1 MGAPFAKLKKQEIV
15 YLSRHYCRHGHNYI
29 DHYNCWLTEQ
39 PIKRLGIFDIE
50 TSHLKASIGTILC
63 YKILIYGTDELL
75 GRCITRKEALSKDED
90 KQLVKECIA
99 DIKSCD
105 RIISFFGS
113 RFDLKY
119 IRTKAVMH
127 GIDFPG
133 FGEIMSS
140 DVYYMVRN
148 RFQLHSNRLETSC
161 QVLLGTSN
169 KTSFDVKLWR
179 YANKGDA
186 KSLKYVNDHCEA
198 DVKDTAKL
206 YDIVKKYSL
215 ETETSI

>member
-1 MGAPFAKLKKQEIV
+1 MTAPFSKLKKQEIV
-15 YLSRHYCRHGHNYI
+15 YLSRHYCRHRHTYI
-29 DHYNCWLTEQ
+29 DHYNCWLTEN
-39 PIKRLGIFDIE
+39 PAKRLGIFDIE
-50 TSHLKASIGTILC
+50 TSHLKASIGIMLC
-63 YKILIYGTDELL
+63 YKILIYGTDEIL
-75 GRCITRKEALSKDED
+75 GRTITRKEVLSKDED
-90 KQLVKECIA
+90 KQLVKECIN
-99 DIKSCD
+99 DLIGCD
-105 RIISFFGS
+105 RIITFFGS

-127 GIDFPG
+127 GLEFPS

-161 QVLLGTSN
+161 QVLLGESN
-169 KTSFDVKLWR
+169 KTSFDVKHWR
-179 YANKGDA
+179 FAAKGDQ
-186 KSLKYVNDHCEA
+186 KSLKYIDEHCTA
-198 DVKDTAKL
+198 DVSDTAKL